1 MWLARRREPAA
12 FTVVIVSRA
21 LVLLFAVASG
31 AAVGNLY
38 YAQPLLAVVA
48 ADLHIG
54 QGPAGLLVTATQVG
68 YALGIMFIVPLGDV
82 RNRRRLVPL
91 MMGLSAVSLAA
102 CAVAPGL
109 VVLLLALVA
118 VGLSTVAGQILIPF
132 AGDLTDDA
140 SRGRV
145 VGIVVSGALTG
156 ILFARIVSGLIAG
169 VAGWRAVF
177 LTAAVLMLGL
187 AAVLHRAVPAAPA
200 KAAQPYRAL
209 LLSVLTLVRRERTL
223 RVAMGYGTIGM
234 ASFTLF
240 WTGLTFLLSGP
251 PYGYSTGVIGL
262 FSLAG
267 LVGTLSAQG
276 AGRLHDRGWSNRAT
290 GVFWLLAVLAWV
302 VCGLGRYSLGW
313 LLLGI
318 VVLDIATQGQ
328 RILNQA
334 QIFAISAGARS
345 RVNTAYVTG
354 NFVGGAAGSIVG
366 SVLWA
371 AGGWVAVSIAGAV
384 LSTVA
389 FGLWLTLRLAGRRV
403 GGSGLGGS
411 ELGGSGL
418 GGPVGDR

>member
-1 MWLARRREPAA
+1 VL
-12 FTVVIVSRA
+12 IVSRA

-38 YAQPLLAVVA
+38 YAQPLLAVIA

-169 VAGWRAVF
+169 VAGWRVVF
-177 LTAAVLMLGL
+177 LAAAVVMLGL
-187 AAVLHRAVPAAPA
+187 AAVLHRAVPEAPA
-200 KAAQPYRAL
+200 KTAQPYRAL
-209 LLSVLTLVRRERTL
+209 LRSVLTLVRRERTL
-223 RVAMGYGTIGM
+223 RVAMGYGTIAM

-276 AGRLHDRGWSNRAT
+276 AGRLHDRGWSNSAT

-371 AGGWVAVSIAGAV
+371 DGGWVAVSIAGAV
-384 LSTVA
+384 LSAVA
-389 FGLWLTLRLAGRRV
+389 LGLWLTLRLGGRRFAQ
-403 GGSGLGGS
+403 G
-411 ELGGSGL
+411 
-418 GGPVGDR
+418 